1 MALHAILLFKKEFQ
15 SQEQIYRNKKW
26 QPFPRIKTIEKN
38 PFSILN
44 KGEVYIILSFVL
56 KTVNAEI
63 HPKTHFPL

>member
-1 MALHAILLFKKEFQ
+1 MLYYHSRKNFKAKSKFRETKNDNHFLGL
-15 SQEQIYRNKKW
+15 RPWK
-26 QPFPRIKTIEKN
+26 KN

>member
-1 MALHAILLFKKEFQ
+1 M
-15 SQEQIYRNKKW
+15 
-26 QPFPRIKTIEKN
+26 EKN

-44 KGEVYIILSFVL
+44 KGEVYIILSYIICLML

>member
-1 MALHAILLFKKEFQ
+1 M
-15 SQEQIYRNKKW
+15 
-26 QPFPRIKTIEKN
+26 EKN